1 MTTQTVPGP
10 ATSTAPGAGALM
22 RGRRATE
29 DDSVDA
35 PVVFTQ
41 RPRPLLAEHR
51 VSYRLATIVLVLSR
65 FRSATASL
73 RSLHLIS
80 WAIRTRR
87 SRSMLLA
94 WWGGRRFADTVTE
107 RLDPALSVTL
117 NLAISHGLVRLLP
130 AGQRLQLTE
139 AGAELARTVDG
150 SEALLVTEKAFLEEL
165 MPLND
170 ARVARL
176 SAWQGP

>member
-1 MTTQTVPGP
+1 MTTPSDDALAAAP
-10 ATSTAPGAGALM
+10 APALLM
-22 RGRRATE
+22 DRRATN
-29 DDSVDA
+29 DDPVDA
-35 PVVFTQ
+35 PVVFRQ

-51 VSYRLATIVLVLSR
+51 VSYRLATVVLVLSR
-65 FRSATASL
+65 FRSTAASL
-73 RSLHLIS
+73 QSLHLIS

-94 WWGGRRFADTVTE
+94 WWGGRRFADTITE
-107 RLDPALSVTL
+107 RLDPALTVTL

-139 AGAELARTVDG
+139 AGAELARTVD
-150 SEALLVTEKAFLEEL
+150 ETEELLVTEKAFLTEL

-176 SAWQGP
+176 SAWKGQ

>member
-1 MTTQTVPGP
+1 MTTQPGP
-10 ATSTAPGAGALM
+10 SSATPQAPGDAALLTGQ
-22 RGRRATE
+22 RSTE
-29 DDSVDA
+29 DDAVDA

-51 VSYRLATIVLVLSR
+51 VSYRLATVVLVLSR

-73 RSLHLIS
+73 RSLHLVS

-130 AGQRLQLTE
+130 AGHRLQLTE
-139 AGAELARTVDG
+139 AGAELVRTVDNND
-150 SEALLVTEKAFLEEL
+150 ALLVTEKAFLSEL

-176 SAWQGP
+176 SAWQGK

>member
-1 MTTQTVPGP
+1 MTTPSSDGR
-10 ATSTAPGAGALM
+10 AAIAAAADSALLM
-22 RGRRATE
+22 DRRATY
-29 DDSVDA
+29 DDAIDA

-51 VSYRLATIVLVLSR
+51 VSYRLATVVLVLSR

-94 WWGGRRFADTVTE
+94 WWGGRRFADTITE
-107 RLDPALSVTL
+107 RLDPALAVTL

-139 AGAELARTVDG
+139 AGAELARTVDET
-150 SEALLVTEKAFLEEL
+150 EALLVTEKAFLSEL
-165 MPLND
+165 IPLND

-176 SAWQGP
+176 CAWEGQ